1 MPFLPSL
8 LVPSA
13 EYHAPHSLTSKMLS
27 VTLPIFFSATHPV
40 SRSQILDWLSSD
52 HLSLPLPHHPLMV
65 PLILVFI
72 RKRITSKIC
81 FLNTPLPTT
90 FCLFS
95 LLAQSLPL
103 PHFFDLLTSLIP
115 QTITFFPSPPAFFWF
130 LLSTHLSLIL
140 SCVSIANLLKTLPT
154 PLHSPSTGIT

>member
-27 VTLPIFFSATHPV
+27 VSSHILLSNPSSLPV
-40 SRSQILDWLSSD
+40 SDPWLAEFWPPFP
-52 HLSLPLPHHPLMV
+52 PLPHHPLMV
-65 PLILVFI
+65 PLILVFV
-72 RKRITSKIC
+72 RKCITSKIC
-81 FLNTPLPTT
+81 FLNPPLPTT

-103 PHFFDLLTSLIP
+103 PHFFDLLTSLIA
-115 QTITFFPSPPAFFWF
+115 QTITFFPSPPASFWF
-130 LLSTHLSLIL
+130 LLSTHLSSIL

-154 PLHSPSTGIT
+154 PLHSPSIGIT